1 MSQFV
6 KGFEKA
12 FKATTDLSTKQYY
25 IVKID
30 TANAQSVVLAAAGTD
45 PIFGVLQNKP
55 VATKAANVQFLGTA
69 KVIAG
74 GTITR
79 GDLVTSDSNGKAVT
93 TTTNKDV
100 ILGRA
105 VDSAVSGDVF
115 EVQLGA
121 CNKASF

>member
-6 KGFEKA
+6 KGFEKS
-12 FKATTDLSTKQYY
+12 FKSTNDLSTKQYY
-25 IVKID
+25 IVKVD
-30 TANAQSVVLAAAGTD
+30 TSNAQSVVLAAAGTD
-45 PIFGVLQNKP
+45 PIVGVLQNKP
-55 VATKAANVQFLGTA
+55 AAGKMANVQILGTA

-74 GTITR
+74 GSVTR

-105 VDSAVSGDVF
+105 LDTAASGDVF

-121 CNKASF
+121 NSKASF